1 LFVRRIEMKAFFEV
15 LFLAFF
21 ELFIIAWF
29 AMDGLIEFLAIVAM
43 FIAGWAI
50 TEIEDIYKKRK
61 EIRK

>member
-1 LFVRRIEMKAFFEV
+1 MKAFFEV

-29 AMDGLIEFLAIVAM
+29 AMDSLIEFLAIVAM

-50 TEIEDIYKKRK
+50 IEIEDIYKKRK

>member
-1 LFVRRIEMKAFFEV
+1 MKAFFEV

-50 TEIEDIYKKRK
+50 IEIEDIYKKRK

>member
-1 LFVRRIEMKAFFEV
+1 MKAFFEV

-29 AMDGLIEFLAIVAM
+29 VMDGLIEFLAIVAM
-43 FIAGWAI
+43 SIAAWAI